1 MPRRS
6 TPRPLSSRLRALA
19 PHTRG
24 ATAVEYGLI
33 VALIALTAVGG
44 MSALGHPVTGMFA
57 SISSNLQ
64 SAR

>member
-1 MPRRS
+1 MSRRS
-6 TPRPLSSRLRALA
+6 AARSFSTRLRALA

-33 VALIALTAVGG
+33 VAMIALTAVGG
-44 MSALGHPVTGMFA
+44 MSAIGHPVTGIFA